1 MGSEMCIRDRKKM
14 NSLFPDGK
22 ELKGLLPNAKKGL
35 GKTVRGG
42 SLAVVL
48 LGGLGGCFGLDFVKG
63 KLGFGPSVTE
73 QAKRVA
79 DKHKALD
86 MAKGI
91 HEQALISVKFDED
104 LNRCVIIWE

>member
-1 MGSEMCIRDRKKM
+1 MKKM

-35 GKTVRGG
+35 GKTILGG

-63 KLGFGPSVTE
+63 KLGFGPD
-73 QAKRVA
+73 KRALQVA
-79 DKHKALD
+79 DKYKALD